1 MKHIP
6 FKMLLKKSYLYIVF
20 IFLGCTSTK
29 TNNQHTNSS
38 NAEPTIIQTQ
48 NGTDKAKPI
57 IQNLGLDDHSYISL
71 TLTQTES
78 TSHPKDSL
86 LQEHSN
92 TQLSSNSEEIKF
104 NSDSPVADR
113 IVQNYLNSEIKEPGG
128 HCLTV
133 SKTRFEKAYKEVHG
147 HLPYQDLPDSMATA
161 TYTSKQVFNLLY
173 VTASKPDKSWQSL
186 PEKYRGK
193 GNAGAITYAGMGTLV
208 DSTGIW
214 GGKLKPGALMQ
225 VWRYKEDYIEV
236 VQGAD
241 VVKLDPYGHS
251 FIFINYVRD
260 DKGVITGLRIADQG
274 FQSYRPLVPRDYDVW
289 WAVNLSV

>member
-1 MKHIP
+1 
-6 FKMLLKKSYLYIVF
+6 MLLKKSYLYIVF
-20 IFLGCTSTK
+20 IFLGCASTK
-29 TNNQHTNSS
+29 TNNQNTNSS

-48 NGTDKAKPI
+48 NGTGKAKPVI
-57 IQNLGLDDHSYISL
+57 RILGLDDHSYISL
-71 TLTQTES
+71 IPTQAES
-78 TSHPKDSL
+78 TIHPKDSL

-92 TQLSSNSEEIKF
+92 TQLSSNSEEVKF
-104 NSDSPVADR
+104 NIDSPVADR

-225 VWRYKEDYIEV
+225 VWRYKEDFIEV

-241 VVKLDPYGHS
+241 VAKLDPYGHS

>member
-20 IFLGCTSTK
+20 IFLGCASTK
-29 TNNQHTNSS
+29 TNNQNTNSS

-48 NGTDKAKPI
+48 NGTGKAKPVI
-57 IQNLGLDDHSYISL
+57 RILGLDDHSYISL
-71 TLTQTES
+71 IPTQAES
-78 TSHPKDSL
+78 TIHPKDSL

-92 TQLSSNSEEIKF
+92 TQLSSNSEEVKF
-104 NSDSPVADR
+104 NIDSPVADR

-225 VWRYKEDYIEV
+225 VWRYKEDFIEV

-241 VVKLDPYGHS
+241 VAKLDPYGHS

>member
-29 TNNQHTNSS
+29 TNNQNTNSS
-38 NAEPTIIQTQ
+38 SAEPTIIQTQ
-48 NGTDKAKPI
+48 NETVKAKPI
-57 IQNLGLDDHSYISL
+57 IKSLGLDDHSYISL
-71 TLTQTES
+71 KATQTES
-78 TSHPKDSL
+78 TSHHKDSL
-86 LQEHSN
+86 LLEHSN
-92 TQLSSNSEEIKF
+92 TQLSSSSEEIKF

-193 GNAGAITYAGMGTLV
+193 GNAGAITYAGMGSLV

-225 VWRYKEDYIEV
+225 VWRYKEDFIEV

-241 VVKLDPYGHS
+241 VAKLDPYGHS
-251 FIFINYVRD
+251 FIFISYVRD

>member
-1 MKHIP
+1 M
-6 FKMLLKKSYLYIVF
+6 
-20 IFLGCTSTK
+20 GCTSTK

-48 NGTDKAKPI
+48 NGPVKTKPVI
-57 IQNLGLDDHSYISL
+57 RNLGLDDHSYISL
-71 TLTQTES
+71 TPSQTES
-78 TSHPKDSL
+78 TSHHKDSL
-86 LQEHSN
+86 LQNHSN
-92 TQLSSNSEEIKF
+92 AQIISSSEEVKF
-104 NSDSPVADR
+104 NSDSPVADK

-241 VVKLDPYGHS
+241 VAKLDPYGHS
-251 FIFINYVRD
+251 FIFISYVRD